1 MLRTAD
7 QCRHAILQRDEGM
20 ERREGGE
27 GWFGG
32 GAIEGVIKR
41 RKAVKV

>member
-20 ERREGGE
+20 ERREGGRDGLE
-27 GWFGG
+27 G
-32 GAIEGVIKR
+32 ER
-41 RKAVKV
+41 SRE